1 MSDDAI
7 KFADHVLGRAGVRS
21 EASEPLCDLAIH
33 DIERPGTGSGYED
46 LGRPVTPKPG
56 YMPLAMLV
64 VRQAQDGGFVVV
76 DGEAGVK
83 GVPFLFAAGTIQ
95 EVCDYI
101 EHRFDP
107 GSLPE

>member
-7 KFADHVLGRAGVRS
+7 KFPGLGGNDDLTPHIMGLR
-21 EASEPLCDLAIH
+21 EAIAIH

-46 LGRPVTPKPG
+46 LGRPVTSKPS

-95 EVCDYI
+95 EVCEYL
-101 EHRFDP
+101 ENRFDP
-107 GSLPE
+107 AS